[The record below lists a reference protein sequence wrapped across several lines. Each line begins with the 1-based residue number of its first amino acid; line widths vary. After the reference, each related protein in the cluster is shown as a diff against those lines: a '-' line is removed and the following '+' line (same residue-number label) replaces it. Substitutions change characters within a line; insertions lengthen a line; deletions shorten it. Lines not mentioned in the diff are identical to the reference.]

1 MSTEPFA
8 VGGFVP
14 GKDAGAV
21 QLMTGINQVT
31 LAVDVLVVGG
41 GITGLQASIDL
52 ADQGYQ
58 VALIEREASIGGKM
72 IALSKVFPTLDCCSC
87 ITTPRMATAAHHEN
101 IQIMTTTE
109 VLAVE
114 RKGHR
119 FIANCLEKPRYVDT
133 SNCTGC
139 RECEQA
145 CPIKVADAF
154 DSYLGAHSAIY
165 VPFSTAMPQKAL
177 IDIEH
182 CLFCGK
188 CEKACPADCIDFTQE
203 PRHLLI
209 DAGAIVLAT
218 GFEITPP
225 DAKKEYGAGRFRNVF
240 DGLLME
246 RLLAPTGPYGHVL
259 RPGDGKEPESIAYV
273 QCAGSRD
280 ETLGVPYC
288 SRVCCMYAIKQA
300 MLLAGTLPLADITI
314 YYMDIRTFGKGYE
327 QFYQNAKAMGI
338 EFVRAKVAKISEDE
352 HQNPVVRIELQEEQ
366 RIVDRTHDLVVLS
379 VGMIPADNPEPVFG
393 VPVADDGFIHIP
405 DPNIAPCVTD
415 QVGIY
420 AAGAATGPMDI
431 VDSIVTAGAAA
442 AEAAAYLEA
451 LNEHMPLMY
460 VTEAER
466 SLSYA

>member
-1 MSTEPFA
+1 MPEEA
-8 VGGFVP
+8 LMV
-14 GKDAGAV
+14 DA
-21 QLMTGINQVT
+21 
-31 LAVDVLVVGG
+31 LVVGG
-41 GITGLQASIDL
+41 GITGLQTAIDL

-58 VALIEREASIGGKM
+58 VAILEKEASIGGKM

-101 IQIMTTTE
+101 IVIMTTTE

-114 RKGHR
+114 RAGDR
-119 FIANCLEKPRYVDT
+119 FKIDCEIQPRYVDT
-133 SNCTGC
+133 SSCTGC
-139 RECEQA
+139 RECEHA
-145 CPIKVADAF
+145 CPILVPDAF
-154 DSYLGAHSAIY
+154 DSLLGAHSAIY
-165 VPFSTAMPQKAL
+165 VPFSTAMPQKAIVD
-177 IDIEH
+177 IDY

-188 CEKACPADCIDFTQE
+188 CQKACVADCIDFTQK
-203 PRHLLI
+203 PQKLSVN
-209 DAGAIVLAT
+209 AGTIVLAT
-218 GFEITPP
+218 GYEITPP
-225 DAKKEYGAGRFRNVF
+225 NAKEAYGAGKFHNVI

-259 RPGDGKEPESIAYV
+259 RPGDGKEPDSIAYV

-300 MLLAGTLPLADITI
+300 MLLAGSLPLADITI

-338 EFVRAKVAKISEDE
+338 DFVKAKVASIEEDE
-352 HQNPVVRIELQEEQ
+352 HQNPVVRIELQDDQ
-366 RIVDRTHDLVVLS
+366 RIVERQHDLVVLS
-379 VGMIPADNPEPVFG
+379 VGMIPATNPEPVFG
-393 VPVADDGFIHIP
+393 VSVGSDGFVQIP

-415 QVGIY
+415 QAGIY

-442 AEAAAYLEA
+442 AEAAAYLQA
-451 LNEHMPLMY
+451 HNGHQRLAKHV
-460 VTEAER
+460 VTER
-466 SLSYA
+466 SLRYA

>member
-1 MSTEPFA
+1 MSATDLT
-8 VGGFVP
+8 V
-14 GKDAGAV
+14 DA
-21 QLMTGINQVT
+21 
-31 LAVDVLVVGG
+31 LVVGG
-41 GITGLQASIDL
+41 GITGLQTAIDL

-58 VALIEREASIGGKM
+58 VALVERDASIGGKM

-87 ITTPRMATAAHHEN
+87 ITTPRMATAAHHEH
-101 IQIMTTTE
+101 IQILTTTE
-109 VLAVE
+109 VLSVE
-114 RKGHR
+114 RQRDR
-119 FIANCLEKPRYVDT
+119 FVAICLEKPRYVDT
-133 SNCTGC
+133 NSCTGC

-145 CPIKVADAF
+145 CPIQVPDAY

-177 IDIEH
+177 IDIEN

-188 CEKACPADCIDFTQE
+188 CEKACPADCIDFTQM
-203 PRHLLI
+203 PRKLTI

-218 GFEITPP
+218 GFEITPV
-225 DAKKEYGAGRFRNVF
+225 DAKKEYGAGQFHNVV

-338 EFVRAKVAKISEDE
+338 EFVKAKVARIIEDE
-352 HQNPVVRIELQEEQ
+352 EQNPVVRIELQEEQ

-379 VGMIPADNPEPVFG
+379 IGMIPADNPQPVFG
-393 VPVADDGFIHIP
+393 VSVGNDGFISIP
-405 DPNIAPCVTD
+405 EPNLAPCVTD
-415 QVGIY
+415 QAGIY
-420 AAGAATGPMDI
+420 AAGTATGPMDI

-442 AEAAAYLEA
+442 AEAAAYLETH
-451 LNEHMPLMY
+451 NGHMSAMPAPAGQSTSMAA
-460 VTEAER
+460 AER